1 MTTDQAEEPSHRDQ
15 VEHVRGNLVEQLQTL
30 RFLEYE
36 LRQRPAQ
43 DVSERT
49 RARALVT
56 ALGHLQ
62 QAMDALEIAGR
73 E

>member
-1 MTTDQAEEPSHRDQ
+1 MTTNQVEEPSHREQ
-15 VEHVRGNLVEQLQTL
+15 AEHIRAKLAEQLQTL

-43 DVSERT
+43 DVDERT
-49 RARALVT
+49 RARVVVT
-56 ALGHLQ
+56 ALEHLQ